1 MKINFIQSSIVCLLF
16 LLCISLSYS
25 HDDFHL
31 TQDDIDEEINNSVIT
46 YGSALRIENILTK
59 YQLYSNKYT
68 WGTGSQLQI
77 ITGIRS
83 KDDINALWVIKS
95 QHGSPTKNIGE
106 PVMCNDVI
114 RLEHSNTGKNL
125 HSHSFKSWITDSQE
139 ACGFGEDG
147 LGDVNDNFKIICYGN
162 KEPKIYGHTQFFLQ
176 HVPTNYYLY
185 INVKTS
191 LFDERNCRNCPIMYQ
206 REVSLTGTKDKQ
218 SLWKVTGGLLFDESS
233 EDLEYLDDEEY

>member
-1 MKINFIQSSIVCLLF
+1 MAINFKYFIILLLSITTL
-16 LLCISLSYS
+16 ITIINT
-25 HDDFHL
+25 HDDDHL
-31 TQDDIDEEINNSVIT
+31 SQEDIDEEINNSIIT

-77 ITGIRS
+77 ITGVRS
-83 KDDINALWVIKS
+83 KDDINALWIIKG
-95 QHGSPTKNIGE
+95 QHGSPGKAVGE

-125 HSHSFKSWITDSQE
+125 HSHTFKSWITDSQE
-139 ACGFGEDG
+139 ACGFGDDG

-162 KEPKIYGHTQFFLQ
+162 KEPKLYGRTQFFLQ
-176 HVPTNYYLY
+176 HVPTANYLY
-185 INVKTS
+185 INIKNS

-206 REVSLTGTKDKQ
+206 REVSLTNSKDKQ
-218 SLWKVTGGLLFDESS
+218 SLWKVTGGLLFDESVD
-233 EDLEYLDDEEY
+233 ELEYLDDEE